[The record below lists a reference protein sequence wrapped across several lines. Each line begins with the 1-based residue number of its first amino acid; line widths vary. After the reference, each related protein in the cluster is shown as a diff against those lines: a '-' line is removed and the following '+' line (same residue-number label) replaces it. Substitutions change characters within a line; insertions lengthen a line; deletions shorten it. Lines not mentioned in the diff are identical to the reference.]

1 MPADAL
7 QTIIAILRTEGIA
20 ISGNV
25 TPTVFNDGSK
35 TVATAITPEKVS
47 ATSVSC
53 KSLVIT
59 PLSTNTGAIYWGYT
73 TLAPNYIAGQL
84 ILTSPSVA
92 DLSNIYIR
100 VSVNGE
106 GYTYSYNN

>member
-1 MPADAL
+1 MPDAA
-7 QTIIAILRTEGIA
+7 QTIIELLRTQGIV

-25 TPTVFNDGSK
+25 TPTVFDDGTK
-35 TVATAITPEKVS
+35 TVSASVTPEQVS
-47 ATSVSC
+47 ATSVPC

-73 TLAPNYIAGQL
+73 NLAPNYIAGQL
-84 ILTSPSVA
+84 ILTSPSIA
-92 DLSNIYIR
+92 DLNNIYIR